1 MRVFEVFALTIALFL
16 TVAQAR
22 PQGHQ
27 QQIDPAYLRD
37 YYSQIAQAGGRGSPT
52 EATPIYEQESP
63 QNLQPQYLT
72 TAGQQIRVK
81 DAASEQVRCGLFTQT
96 NAID

>member
-1 MRVFEVFALTIALFL
+1 MRVFKVSALTVAVFL
-16 TVAQAR
+16 TVVHAR
-22 PQGHQ
+22 PQGPQ

-37 YYSQIAQAGGRGSPT
+37 YYSQIAQAGARGSPT

-81 DAASEQVRCGLFTQT
+81 DVATEQVS
-96 NAID
+96 NVY